1 LNSSI
6 KEKEILITKSKS
18 EAEKSVRL
26 LTDAGA
32 KLIYFP
38 TIKIIPIYNSPEL
51 IDAGNN
57 IDDFDYIIFTSVNSV
72 DIFNKFA
79 VQNNC
84 DITKLKVAVAGRST
98 YESCNRLGIN
108 VNILPDEFSAKGLIR
123 KFSQI
128 NLIGIKIFIPGS
140 SLSRDELC
148 IGLMELGAKVKSVPI
163 YNVVI
168 NNSGELQEE
177 ISYLNIRKPDVFLFT
192 SPSSFE
198 HFLSITGVEQLS
210 DYFERSIIAAI
221 GTTTENAIRKL
232 NLIVN
237 IVPQIFTVEGASEA
251 ILKYFNIT
259 ANMA

>member
-38 TIKIIPIYNSPEL
+38 TIKIIPNYNSAEL

-57 IDDFDYIIFTSVNSV
+57 FDEFDYIIFTSVNSV
-72 DIFNKFA
+72 DIFNNFA
-79 VQNNC
+79 AKNNC
-84 DITKLKVAVAGRST
+84 DISKLKVAVVGRST
-98 YESCNRLGIN
+98 YESCKGLGIN
-108 VNILPDEFSAKGLIR
+108 VNILPDEFSAKGLLR
-123 KFSQI
+123 YFSQI

-140 SLSRDELC
+140 SLSRDELS

-163 YNVVI
+163 YDVVK

-177 ISYLNIRKPDVFLFT
+177 ISYIEKRKPDVFLFT

-198 HFLSITGVEQLS
+198 NFLSIADVEQLQ
-210 DYFERSIIAAI
+210 DYFVKSVIAAI
-221 GTTTENAIRKL
+221 GTTTEKAIRKF
-232 NLIVN
+232 NLTVN